1 MSKKNRTTINSLILL
16 AVALAIVTFAF
27 RDGVT
32 GKTLKNGVGCDCHGA
47 TPFANVTVSI
57 TGPDELTVGETATY
71 TLVVSGGPLVAGG
84 TNIAASSGVLN
95 LVSGAGLQKIGD
107 ELTHVQPKM
116 PLANEVS
123 FEFSYTAPSVTGSVT
138 IYANGNSVNLD
149 NSNSGDQWNFAPN
162 KTINVVS
169 TTNVEDM
176 YQLNSYQLHQNY
188 PNPFNPST
196 TINFVLAS
204 SEKVSLRVYNILGDE
219 IVELVNDVL
228 GEGNHSFEFNGT
240 GLSSGVYFY
249 KLSAGNFVDTKKMVL
264 LQ

>member
-1 MSKKNRTTINSLILL
+1 MSKKNRTAINSLILL
-16 AVALAIVTFAF
+16 AVALAFVTFAF

-32 GKTLKNGVGCDCHGA
+32 GKTFKNGNGCDCHGA
-47 TPFANVTVSI
+47 APFANVTVSI
-57 TGPDELTVGETATY
+57 TGPDELTIAETATY
-71 TLVVSGGPLVAGG
+71 TLVISGGPLLAGG
-84 TNIAASSGVLN
+84 TNIAASAGILN
-95 LVSGAGLQKIGD
+95 TVSGAGLQKIGD

-123 FEFSYTAPSVTGSVT
+123 FEFSFTAPSDTGSVT
-138 IYANGNSVNLD
+138 LYANGNSVNLD

-169 TTNVEDM
+169 TTNVEEQ
-176 YQLNSYQLHQNY
+176 YLLTSFKLNQNY

-196 TINFVLAS
+196 IISFTLAA
-204 SEKVSLRVYNILGDE
+204 SEKVSLSVYNILGDE
-219 IVELVNDVL
+219 VAKLVYDVL
-228 GEGNHSFEFNGT
+228 GEGYHSFDFNGSD
-240 GLSSGVYFY
+240 LASGVYFY